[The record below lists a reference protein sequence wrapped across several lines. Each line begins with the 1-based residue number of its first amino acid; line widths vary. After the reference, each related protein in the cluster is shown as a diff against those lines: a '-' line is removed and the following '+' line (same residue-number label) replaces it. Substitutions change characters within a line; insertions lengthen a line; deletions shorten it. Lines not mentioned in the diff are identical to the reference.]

1 MKIIVKSRGEVS
13 EHEIDVKPLSVVVH
27 EQGLKVETPDAEVLV
42 TFDTTRKVMAEMSQR
57 AWEHISTGP
66 LFKTLYTAFF
76 SAGADYPL
84 PQTIKELNEDCD
96 EGIVHICGMIV
107 LLVESRF
114 AGKKSVFIKNPEIH
128 LHPAQT
134 AHLVTVIN
142 MIQKIPLGGS
152 NGVETQ
158 SGG

>member
-1 MKIIVKSRGEVS
+1 MKIITKSRGDVT
-13 EHEIDVKPLSVVVH
+13 EHELDAQPMVLLVH
-27 EQGLKVETPDAEVLV
+27 EQGIKVDVPDAEVVV
-42 TFDTTRKVMAEMSQR
+42 TFDSTRKVMADMSQR
-57 AWEHISTGP
+57 AWVHISTGP

-76 SAGADYPL
+76 NEGAEYPL
-84 PQTIKELNEDCD
+84 PVTIKELNEDCD
-96 EGIVHICGMIV
+96 EGVVHICGMIV
-107 LLVESRF
+107 LLVEARF
-114 AGKKSVFIKNPEIH
+114 AGKKSVFVKNPETH

-134 AHLVTVIN
+134 ANLVTVFN